1 MFIVRYYVLILVC
14 IFFQKMASFNPL
26 AMILSQKP
34 VDGNNYSEWK
44 TNLYIVLDF
53 EKLKF
58 VLTTPKPNEPAANAS
73 DQVRK
78 DYENW
83 DKANISVRC
92 YILASVASHL
102 KGQISHLESGAEMI
116 QTLDKMFAQSTSS
129 LRQAA
134 VRAIMNT
141 RMTGGSVRD
150 HCLKM
155 MSHLNQAEVL
165 GMKME
170 QRSQIDFIFESLPDR
185 FTQFKVNYNMNKM
198 DLTPTELM
206 HELESAEMAFG
217 KSGGVHMTE
226 GSTFKPKG
234 KPKGGKKNKNK
245 QKGQVPVTKTT
256 AMKKP
261 KGKCFKCGQKG
272 HWKQNCPQI
281 AKKQGMGN
289 LNVVEACLVENYN
302 DKWIID
308 SGATNHVCYSLQ
320 WFRQTSLVG
329 QEQRFLKLGNGEHVS
344 VKALGQVELFF
355 NNDRT
360 LCLVDCLYVPDFKR
374 NLISVSCLFE
384 QGLTVEF
391 NSFITIRSST
401 SVICTGDLIDGL
413 YYLSPMSYDVLIT
426 EIVDKHDHL
435 AKKRKVSNETYLWH
449 LRLGHINPNRIHGLV
464 KSGILTSLDFE
475 PIPVCESCLEGK
487 MTKRPFKAKGY
498 RATKPLEL
506 VHTDVCGP
514 INVQARGGYEYFVTF
529 TDDYSRYGYIYLMR
543 QKSETFT
550 KFREYK
556 AEAEKQL
563 GLHIKELRSD
573 RGGEYLSGE
582 FKSYLTQEGIV
593 SQLSAPGTPQQN
605 GVAERRN
612 RTLQD
617 MVRSMLSY
625 SSLPISFWGYAI
637 ETAMYLLNLVPSKT
651 VPKTPTELWKGRKPS
666 LSHIRIWG
674 APAHVLRKDPNK
686 LESRTE
692 VCMFVGYPKGTRG
705 GLFYSPSDKKV
716 IVSTHATFL
725 EEDYIS
731 NFKPK
736 SKIILEELDSAQE
749 QTEPPVSWPL
759 IPLIPMHVQRGENV
773 PKGEQAQVE
782 PVEQDPIQVEPE
794 PEQPVELRRSDRV
807 RRKPARYVLLGE
819 SYQVIAIDSE
829 DDPINYKE
837 ALEDVDVQEWQK
849 AMDREMESMYSN
861 SVWSLVVAMLKSIRI
876 LLAVAASLDYEI
888 WQMDVKTAFL
898 NGNLNEDIYMQQPE
912 GFKAKGKEHMV
923 CKLQRSI
930 YGLKQASRSWNIRFD
945 QATTSFGFE
954 KSPNEPCVYK
964 RIQAQKVVFLVLYV
978 DDILLIGNDKQV
990 LSGVKDWL
998 HKQFDMKD
1006 LGEANYILGIKLIR
1020 DRKNKLLA
1028 LSQAS
1033 YIDKILVRFN
1043 MENSK
1048 RGSLPFR
1055 HGIHLSKEQ
1064 SPKTPEQKERMSRIP
1079 YASAVGSLMY
1089 AMLCTRPDIC
1099 YAVGVVS
1106 RYQSD
1111 PDEEHWI
1118 AVKHILK
1125 YLRRTRDYMLVYSS
1139 GSLETIGFTD
1149 SDFQGDIDS
1158 RKSTSGYVFTLYGGA
1173 VCWRS
1178 IKQTCVADSTTEAE
1192 YVAASEAAKEAVWL
1206 KKFIMDLQVIPSA
1219 GRPITLYCDNS
1230 GAVAQSK
1237 EPRYHKKQ
1245 KHIERKYHLIR
1256 DIIERGDT
1264 VVTKIASEEN
1274 LADPFTKAL
1283 LIQVFERH
1291 VDSMGVRRLPDLF

>member
-1 MFIVRYYVLILVC
+1 M
-14 IFFQKMASFNPL
+14 
-26 AMILSQKP
+26 
-34 VDGNNYSEWK
+34 
-44 TNLYIVLDF
+44 
-53 EKLKF
+53 
-58 VLTTPKPNEPAANAS
+58 
-73 DQVRK
+73 
-78 DYENW
+78 
-83 DKANISVRC
+83 
-92 YILASVASHL
+92 
-102 KGQISHLESGAEMI
+102 
-116 QTLDKMFAQSTSS
+116 
-129 LRQAA
+129 
-134 VRAIMNT
+134 
-141 RMTGGSVRD
+141 
-150 HCLKM
+150 
-155 MSHLNQAEVL
+155 
-165 GMKME
+165 
-170 QRSQIDFIFESLPDR
+170 
-185 FTQFKVNYNMNKM
+185 
-198 DLTPTELM
+198 
-206 HELESAEMAFG
+206 
-217 KSGGVHMTE
+217 
-226 GSTFKPKG
+226 
-234 KPKGGKKNKNK
+234 
-245 QKGQVPVTKTT
+245 
-256 AMKKP
+256 
-261 KGKCFKCGQKG
+261 
-272 HWKQNCPQI
+272 
-281 AKKQGMGN
+281 
-289 LNVVEACLVENYN
+289 
-302 DKWIID
+302 
-308 SGATNHVCYSLQ
+308 
-320 WFRQTSLVG
+320 
-329 QEQRFLKLGNGEHVS
+329 
-344 VKALGQVELFF
+344 
-355 NNDRT
+355 
-360 LCLVDCLYVPDFKR
+360 
-374 NLISVSCLFE
+374 
-384 QGLTVEF
+384 
-391 NSFITIRSST
+391 
-401 SVICTGDLIDGL
+401 
-413 YYLSPMSYDVLIT
+413 
-426 EIVDKHDHL
+426 
-435 AKKRKVSNETYLWH
+435 
-449 LRLGHINPNRIHGLV
+449 
-464 KSGILTSLDFE
+464 
-475 PIPVCESCLEGK
+475 
-487 MTKRPFKAKGY
+487 
-498 RATKPLEL
+498 
-506 VHTDVCGP
+506 DVCGP

-582 FKSYLTQEGIV
+582 FKSYLTQEGII

-617 MVRSMLSY
+617 RVRSMLSY

-736 SKIILEELDSAQE
+736 SKIILEELDSTQE

-773 PKGEQAQVE
+773 PEGEQAQVE
-782 PVEQDPIQVEPE
+782 PVEQDPIHVEPE
-794 PEQPVELRRSDRV
+794 PEEPVQEELVPLQAQNNEPQPVELRRSDRV

-819 SYQVIAIDSE
+819 SYQVIVIDSE

-861 SVWSLVVAMLKSIRI
+861 SVWSLVEAPKGVKPIGCKWIYKRKRGSDGKVETFKARLVAKGYTQKEGIDYEETFSPVAMLKSIRI
-876 LLAVAASLDYEI
+876 LLAVAGSLNYEI

-945 QATTSFGFE
+945 QAITSFGFE
-954 KSPNEPCVYK
+954 KSPDEPCVYK
-964 RIQAQKVVFLVLYV
+964 RIQAHKVVFLVLYV

-1006 LGEANYILGIKLIR
+1006 LGEGNYILGIKLIR

-1055 HGIHLSKEQ
+1055 HGIHVSKEQ

-1106 RYQSD
+1106 RYESD
-1111 PDEEHWI
+1111 PGEEHWI

-1139 GSLETIGFTD
+1139 GSFFYLSFCSKTNKIIVFFCVNKI
-1149 SDFQGDIDS
+1149 SMRYYFHLVH
-1158 RKSTSGYVFTLYGGA
+1158 TSIFRIKVQINYAVYGH
-1173 VCWRS
+1173 
-1178 IKQTCVADSTTEAE
+1178 
-1192 YVAASEAAKEAVWL
+1192 
-1206 KKFIMDLQVIPSA
+1206 MDTSMEDMVISSH
-1219 GRPITLYCDNS
+1219 N
-1230 GAVAQSK
+1230 
-1237 EPRYHKKQ
+1237 
-1245 KHIERKYHLIR
+1245 
-1256 DIIERGDT
+1256 
-1264 VVTKIASEEN
+1264 
-1274 LADPFTKAL
+1274 
-1283 LIQVFERH
+1283 
-1291 VDSMGVRRLPDLF
+1291 

>member
-1 MFIVRYYVLILVC
+1 
-14 IFFQKMASFNPL
+14 
-26 AMILSQKP
+26 
-34 VDGNNYSEWK
+34 
-44 TNLYIVLDF
+44 
-53 EKLKF
+53 
-58 VLTTPKPNEPAANAS
+58 
-73 DQVRK
+73 
-78 DYENW
+78 
-83 DKANISVRC
+83 
-92 YILASVASHL
+92 
-102 KGQISHLESGAEMI
+102 
-116 QTLDKMFAQSTSS
+116 
-129 LRQAA
+129 
-134 VRAIMNT
+134 
-141 RMTGGSVRD
+141 
-150 HCLKM
+150 
-155 MSHLNQAEVL
+155 
-165 GMKME
+165 
-170 QRSQIDFIFESLPDR
+170 
-185 FTQFKVNYNMNKM
+185 
-198 DLTPTELM
+198 
-206 HELESAEMAFG
+206 
-217 KSGGVHMTE
+217 
-226 GSTFKPKG
+226 
-234 KPKGGKKNKNK
+234 
-245 QKGQVPVTKTT
+245 
-256 AMKKP
+256 
-261 KGKCFKCGQKG
+261 
-272 HWKQNCPQI
+272 
-281 AKKQGMGN
+281 
-289 LNVVEACLVENYN
+289 
-302 DKWIID
+302 
-308 SGATNHVCYSLQ
+308 
-320 WFRQTSLVG
+320 
-329 QEQRFLKLGNGEHVS
+329 
-344 VKALGQVELFF
+344 
-355 NNDRT
+355 
-360 LCLVDCLYVPDFKR
+360 
-374 NLISVSCLFE
+374 
-384 QGLTVEF
+384 
-391 NSFITIRSST
+391 
-401 SVICTGDLIDGL
+401 
-413 YYLSPMSYDVLIT
+413 
-426 EIVDKHDHL
+426 
-435 AKKRKVSNETYLWH
+435 
-449 LRLGHINPNRIHGLV
+449 
-464 KSGILTSLDFE
+464 
-475 PIPVCESCLEGK
+475 
-487 MTKRPFKAKGY
+487 
-498 RATKPLEL
+498 
-506 VHTDVCGP
+506 
-514 INVQARGGYEYFVTF
+514 
-529 TDDYSRYGYIYLMR
+529 
-543 QKSETFT
+543 
-550 KFREYK
+550 
-556 AEAEKQL
+556 
-563 GLHIKELRSD
+563 
-573 RGGEYLSGE
+573 
-582 FKSYLTQEGIV
+582 
-593 SQLSAPGTPQQN
+593 
-605 GVAERRN
+605 
-612 RTLQD
+612 
-617 MVRSMLSY
+617 
-625 SSLPISFWGYAI
+625 
-637 ETAMYLLNLVPSKT
+637 
-651 VPKTPTELWKGRKPS
+651 
-666 LSHIRIWG
+666 
-674 APAHVLRKDPNK
+674 
-686 LESRTE
+686 
-692 VCMFVGYPKGTRG
+692 MFVGYPKGTRG

-759 IPLIPMHVQRGENV
+759 IPLIPMLVQRGENV
-773 PKGEQAQVE
+773 PEGEQAQIE

-794 PEQPVELRRSDRV
+794 PEEPVQKELVPLQAQNNEPQPVELRRSDRV

-861 SVWSLVVAMLKSIRI
+861 SVWSLVEAPKGVKPIGCKWIYKRKRGSDGKVETFKARLVAKGYTQKEGIDYEETFSPVAMLKSIRI

-912 GFKAKGKEHMV
+912 GFKAKGKEHMG

-945 QATTSFGFE
+945 QAITSFGFE
-954 KSPNEPCVYK
+954 KSPDEPCVYK

-1111 PDEEHWI
+1111 PGEEHWI

-1178 IKQTCVADSTTEAE
+1178 IKQTCVTDSTTEAE

-1283 LIQVFERH
+1283 PVQVFERH

>member
-1 MFIVRYYVLILVC
+1 M
-14 IFFQKMASFNPL
+14 
-26 AMILSQKP
+26 
-34 VDGNNYSEWK
+34 
-44 TNLYIVLDF
+44 
-53 EKLKF
+53 
-58 VLTTPKPNEPAANAS
+58 
-73 DQVRK
+73 
-78 DYENW
+78 
-83 DKANISVRC
+83 
-92 YILASVASHL
+92 
-102 KGQISHLESGAEMI
+102 
-116 QTLDKMFAQSTSS
+116 
-129 LRQAA
+129 
-134 VRAIMNT
+134 
-141 RMTGGSVRD
+141 
-150 HCLKM
+150 
-155 MSHLNQAEVL
+155 
-165 GMKME
+165 
-170 QRSQIDFIFESLPDR
+170 
-185 FTQFKVNYNMNKM
+185 
-198 DLTPTELM
+198 
-206 HELESAEMAFG
+206 
-217 KSGGVHMTE
+217 
-226 GSTFKPKG
+226 
-234 KPKGGKKNKNK
+234 
-245 QKGQVPVTKTT
+245 
-256 AMKKP
+256 
-261 KGKCFKCGQKG
+261 
-272 HWKQNCPQI
+272 
-281 AKKQGMGN
+281 
-289 LNVVEACLVENYN
+289 
-302 DKWIID
+302 
-308 SGATNHVCYSLQ
+308 
-320 WFRQTSLVG
+320 
-329 QEQRFLKLGNGEHVS
+329 
-344 VKALGQVELFF
+344 
-355 NNDRT
+355 
-360 LCLVDCLYVPDFKR
+360 
-374 NLISVSCLFE
+374 
-384 QGLTVEF
+384 
-391 NSFITIRSST
+391 
-401 SVICTGDLIDGL
+401 
-413 YYLSPMSYDVLIT
+413 
-426 EIVDKHDHL
+426 
-435 AKKRKVSNETYLWH
+435 
-449 LRLGHINPNRIHGLV
+449 
-464 KSGILTSLDFE
+464 
-475 PIPVCESCLEGK
+475 
-487 MTKRPFKAKGY
+487 
-498 RATKPLEL
+498 
-506 VHTDVCGP
+506 
-514 INVQARGGYEYFVTF
+514 
-529 TDDYSRYGYIYLMR
+529 
-543 QKSETFT
+543 
-550 KFREYK
+550 
-556 AEAEKQL
+556 
-563 GLHIKELRSD
+563 
-573 RGGEYLSGE
+573 
-582 FKSYLTQEGIV
+582 
-593 SQLSAPGTPQQN
+593 
-605 GVAERRN
+605 
-612 RTLQD
+612 
-617 MVRSMLSY
+617 RSMLSY

-716 IVSTHATFL
+716 IVSTHTTFL

-773 PKGEQAQVE
+773 PEGEQAQIE

-794 PEQPVELRRSDRV
+794 PEEPVQEELVPLQAQNNEPQPVELRRSDRV

-861 SVWSLVVAMLKSIRI
+861 SVWSLVEAPKGVKPIGCKWIYKRKRGSDGKVETFKARLVAKGYTQKEGIDYEETFSPVAMLKSIRI

-945 QATTSFGFE
+945 QAITSFGFE
-954 KSPNEPCVYK
+954 KSPDEPCVYK

-1033 YIDKILVRFN
+1033 YIDKIFVRFN

-1111 PDEEHWI
+1111 PGEEHWI

-1125 YLRRTRDYMLVYSS
+1125 YLRKTRDYMLVYSS
-1139 GSLETIGFTD
+1139 ESFFYLSFCSKTNKIIVFFCVNKI
-1149 SDFQGDIDS
+1149 SMRYYFHLVH
-1158 RKSTSGYVFTLYGGA
+1158 TSIFRIKVQINYAVYGH
-1173 VCWRS
+1173 
-1178 IKQTCVADSTTEAE
+1178 
-1192 YVAASEAAKEAVWL
+1192 
-1206 KKFIMDLQVIPSA
+1206 MDTSME
-1219 GRPITLYCDNS
+1219 DM
-1230 GAVAQSK
+1230 
-1237 EPRYHKKQ
+1237 
-1245 KHIERKYHLIR
+1245 
-1256 DIIERGDT
+1256 II
-1264 VVTKIASEEN
+1264 SSHN
-1274 LADPFTKAL
+1274 
-1283 LIQVFERH
+1283 
-1291 VDSMGVRRLPDLF
+1291 

>member
-1 MFIVRYYVLILVC
+1 M
-14 IFFQKMASFNPL
+14 
-26 AMILSQKP
+26 
-34 VDGNNYSEWK
+34 
-44 TNLYIVLDF
+44 
-53 EKLKF
+53 
-58 VLTTPKPNEPAANAS
+58 
-73 DQVRK
+73 
-78 DYENW
+78 
-83 DKANISVRC
+83 
-92 YILASVASHL
+92 
-102 KGQISHLESGAEMI
+102 
-116 QTLDKMFAQSTSS
+116 
-129 LRQAA
+129 
-134 VRAIMNT
+134 
-141 RMTGGSVRD
+141 
-150 HCLKM
+150 
-155 MSHLNQAEVL
+155 
-165 GMKME
+165 
-170 QRSQIDFIFESLPDR
+170 
-185 FTQFKVNYNMNKM
+185 
-198 DLTPTELM
+198 
-206 HELESAEMAFG
+206 
-217 KSGGVHMTE
+217 
-226 GSTFKPKG
+226 
-234 KPKGGKKNKNK
+234 
-245 QKGQVPVTKTT
+245 
-256 AMKKP
+256 
-261 KGKCFKCGQKG
+261 
-272 HWKQNCPQI
+272 
-281 AKKQGMGN
+281 
-289 LNVVEACLVENYN
+289 
-302 DKWIID
+302 
-308 SGATNHVCYSLQ
+308 
-320 WFRQTSLVG
+320 
-329 QEQRFLKLGNGEHVS
+329 
-344 VKALGQVELFF
+344 
-355 NNDRT
+355 
-360 LCLVDCLYVPDFKR
+360 
-374 NLISVSCLFE
+374 
-384 QGLTVEF
+384 
-391 NSFITIRSST
+391 
-401 SVICTGDLIDGL
+401 
-413 YYLSPMSYDVLIT
+413 
-426 EIVDKHDHL
+426 
-435 AKKRKVSNETYLWH
+435 
-449 LRLGHINPNRIHGLV
+449 
-464 KSGILTSLDFE
+464 
-475 PIPVCESCLEGK
+475 
-487 MTKRPFKAKGY
+487 
-498 RATKPLEL
+498 
-506 VHTDVCGP
+506 
-514 INVQARGGYEYFVTF
+514 
-529 TDDYSRYGYIYLMR
+529 
-543 QKSETFT
+543 
-550 KFREYK
+550 
-556 AEAEKQL
+556 
-563 GLHIKELRSD
+563 
-573 RGGEYLSGE
+573 
-582 FKSYLTQEGIV
+582 
-593 SQLSAPGTPQQN
+593 
-605 GVAERRN
+605 
-612 RTLQD
+612 
-617 MVRSMLSY
+617 RSMLSY
-625 SSLPISFWGYAI
+625 SSLPISFWEYAI

-773 PKGEQAQVE
+773 PEGEQAQGE

-861 SVWSLVVAMLKSIRI
+861 SVWSLVEAPKGVKPIVCKWIYKRKRGSDGKVETFKARLVAKGYTQKEGIDYEETFSPVAMLKSIRI

-945 QATTSFGFE
+945 QAITSFGFE
-954 KSPNEPCVYK
+954 KSPDEPCVYK

-1006 LGEANYILGIKLIR
+1006 LGEANHILGIKLIR

-1111 PDEEHWI
+1111 PGEEHWI

-1139 GSLETIGFTD
+1139 GSFFYLSFCSKTNKIIVFFCVNKI
-1149 SDFQGDIDS
+1149 SMRYYFHLVH
-1158 RKSTSGYVFTLYGGA
+1158 TSIFRIKVQINYAVYGH
-1173 VCWRS
+1173 
-1178 IKQTCVADSTTEAE
+1178 
-1192 YVAASEAAKEAVWL
+1192 
-1206 KKFIMDLQVIPSA
+1206 MDTSME
-1219 GRPITLYCDNS
+1219 DM
-1230 GAVAQSK
+1230 
-1237 EPRYHKKQ
+1237 
-1245 KHIERKYHLIR
+1245 
-1256 DIIERGDT
+1256 II
-1264 VVTKIASEEN
+1264 SSHN
-1274 LADPFTKAL
+1274 
-1283 LIQVFERH
+1283 
-1291 VDSMGVRRLPDLF
+1291 